1 MDKVLIADVAKK
13 YTEYDLIRSN
23 TDLPEFP
30 NFRTEL
36 LLTFLRL
43 SPSSVGHSELF
54 SLVTSLAQLG
64 LDTHDLIP
72 ETNAND
78 GRKEV
83 YSRQLKVLAGDYFS
97 SRFYQLLSQA
107 GHIEVTNHLAAA
119 ICEVN
124 RLKMNL
130 YTLMRQWKVTA
141 DEYIQFSVHIRSQL
155 YLTFTR
161 LLEGVYSKKWPDILL
176 GFTRCEIIYDE
187 IRNLDANRGLNKGW
201 AFWHIL
207 HNGTKEER
215 KQLQSGDADP
225 GKVRNLLLKYNV
237 KAQLLQMLD
246 VQFRQLSD
254 KIRQFDSDKLAYEL
268 YRIGEPFLRYLSAP
282 RAMEEG

>member
-1 MDKVLIADVAKK
+1 M
-13 YTEYDLIRSN
+13 
-23 TDLPEFP
+23 
-30 NFRTEL
+30 
-36 LLTFLRL
+36 
-43 SPSSVGHSELF
+43 
-54 SLVTSLAQLG
+54 
-64 LDTHDLIP
+64 
-72 ETNAND
+72 
-78 GRKEV
+78 
-83 YSRQLKVLAGDYFS
+83 LAGDYFS

-124 RLKMNL
+124 RLKMTL

-141 DEYIQFSVHIRSQL
+141 DEYIQFTVHIRSQL

-225 GKVRNLLLKYNV
+225 GKLRNLLLKYNV

-246 VQFRQLSD
+246 VQFRQLTD
-254 KIRQFDSDKLAYEL
+254 KIRQFDSDKLANEL